1 MEFNKFNKMMLQV
14 IEYSGECCDF
24 LAFKLNRLEKLALS
38 AKYLKDNGFD
48 DDGGILMRKIK
59 EEKEQIY
66 ELMALLKRIQRAI
79 NKYFDAQA
87 NFEEVQRKAL
97 TVGLERVSREFEN
110 AQKQF
115 EEAQRSAIK
124 IGAEFSIKFAEVKI
138 KDELNVVTN
147 KHEEAELRKHLSD
160 LKELKKNC

>member
-1 MEFNKFNKMMLQV
+1 MEFNKMMLQV

-38 AKYLKDNGFD
+38 AIYLKDNGF

-59 EEKEQIY
+59 EEEEQIY

-79 NKYFDAQA
+79 NKYCDAKA

-97 TVGLERVSREFEN
+97 TVGLERISREFEN

-115 EEAQRSAIK
+115 EEAQRNAIK

-160 LKELKKNC
+160 LKELKKLLV